1 MFGSVGELIRPTP
14 FHPTAASYPSTF
26 LKVDILIFFFRNHSR
41 SGINDYCTSLTP
53 KMSDEEITYA
63 TVKFHK
69 SSSGLQNEGRPDE
82 AKGPTEAGHRGK
94 CFKYINSPV
103 SHVL

>member
-1 MFGSVGELIRPTP
+1 
-14 FHPTAASYPSTF
+14 
-26 LKVDILIFFFRNHSR
+26 
-41 SGINDYCTSLTP
+41 
-53 KMSDEEITYA
+53 MSDEEITYA

-82 AKGPTEAGHRGK
+82 AKGPKEACHRGK

-103 SHVL
+103 FHAL